1 MKFHE
6 FGKQN
11 ETSVMLIHG
20 LATTWDRSFDKVIPL
35 LAANFYVIAVGLDGH
50 DPEEK
55 TNYISGEQEAEQV
68 EDFIQNKLGGK
79 IDVIYASSLG
89 CITALLTAYRR
100 NVLVRNIILDGTAD
114 MSLGM
119 FNKPASKLA
128 GWFGERVLK
137 GKINWFLKLGGIT
150 PEMLGELLYTGIS
163 RKTLENAFYDAASLF
178 RHLKKMEPYDGV
190 RLACWNGANEKLA
203 AKGAKKI
210 RKAFPKGKDKLF
222 EGFGHGE
229 ILLHPEQYCKELQ
242 GFLDGDSG

>member
-35 LAANFYVIAVGLDGH
+35 LADKFYVIAVGLDGH
-50 DPEEK
+50 DPGEK
-55 TNYISGEQEAEQV
+55 TDYTSGEQEAEQV
-68 EDFIQNKLGGK
+68 EEFIQTNLGGK
-79 IDVIYASSLG
+79 IDLIYGSSLG
-89 CITALLTAYRR
+89 CVTALLTAYRR
-100 NVLVRNIILDGTAD
+100 NVIVKNIILDGTAD

-119 FNKPASKLA
+119 FNKPASKVA
-128 GWFGERVLK
+128 GWFGEQVLK
-137 GKINWFLKLGGIT
+137 GKMNWFLKLGGIT
-150 PEMLGELLYTGIS
+150 PEMINELLYTGIS

-178 RHLKKMEPYDGV
+178 RNIDEMEPYDGV
-190 RLACWNGANEKLA
+190 RLACWRGANEKLA

-229 ILLHPEQYCKELQ
+229 IMLHPEQYCKELQ
-242 GFLDGDSG
+242 SFLDAESG